1 MDARLEAQIW
11 RRARNRCE
19 YCGFRAELTRVPFQ
33 IDHII
38 AQKHRGRTTSDNLA
52 LSCFFCN
59 TFKGPNLAGVDPKT
73 RKITRLFHP
82 RHDLWHNHF
91 RWDGPLLEGRT
102 AIGRTTIE
110 VLRINREDPMAVRES
125 LLEEGEL

>member
-59 TFKGPNLAGVDPKT
+59 TFKGPNLAGVDPRT

-82 RHDLWHNHF
+82 RRDRWQDHF

-102 AIGRTTIE
+102 AVGRTTIE
-110 VLRINREDPMAVRES
+110 VLRINRQDATAVRQS
-125 LLEEGEL
+125 LLEEGVI